1 MKEKIVYMTDMNL
14 KTGFGIVAHNVCNG
28 LAEAGYEVFYIGW
41 GFKADSGF
49 RRGNYTLLPIGN
61 GPFGEDVLAMYLQ
74 QLKAEVLVVQADTR
88 MIQYVPNVLKQIP
101 NKPTWILYPVID
113 GCVWDYENQRTKW
126 PSNWTATIKQAD
138 KVVAMTDYGKNIL
151 KANGVESTR
160 IYHGVDTSL
169 YRPVSEEVRA
179 QIKINT
185 GIGKDTFIFGGIFK
199 NMQRKNPEKYL
210 QAFKILLESKHL
222 SKEERNKLVLLLH
235 TNPQPM
241 GGGEFDLVQQAIDYG
256 LELGKNVV
264 FSNMQLPP
272 ENMPLI
278 FQVMNAYL
286 QLGGMEGFCGKPE
299 TKIITSTKVKHI
311 SDIKE
316 GELVLTHKAN
326 FKKVIKGF
334 KRKYKGK
341 MIGIKRWKN
350 SEKIW
355 LTPNH
360 PVMTIQTEKCKTSN
374 TSCVAEFCIK
384 KENCTLYKNIKSIE
398 DYPTKWESAKNLK
411 EWNLVTFPRLQSHNS
426 LKSVKISNFSS
437 VKNMIPKNGKLYTTA
452 INATY
457 INNKTIILQDCFLYR
472 RRQTNHRL
480 LHLLR
485 HRLLLAHYRLLYYL
499 NPILPERRK
508 TSIIFLPMSCAYNEA
523 VRPHKVFFAT
533 FETAAK

>member
-74 QLKAEVLVVQADTR
+74 QLKPEILVIQCDTR
-88 MIQYVPNVLKQIP
+88 MCMYVPNELKKLP
-101 NKPTWILYPVID
+101 NKPTYIMYPVID

-138 KVVAMTDYGKNIL
+138 KVVAMTDFGKNIL

-169 YRPVSEEVRA
+169 YKPVSEEVRA
-179 QIKINT
+179 QIKMNT
-185 GIGKDTFIFGGIFK
+185 GLGKDTFVFGGIFK

-241 GGGEFDLVQQAIDYG
+241 GGGEFDLVQQAVDYG

-278 FQVMNAYL
+278 FQVMNAYIH
-286 QLGGMEGFCGKPE
+286 LGGMQGFCIPLIEAMSTGLPIIAVDSCTHSEILGDSALISETPTYDGKHRVTFGSYNGVECDIPNPWDIAQKMENLYKEKSLREELGMKASQRAVKVFDWSIIKKEWVDLVKSLIIDE
-299 TKIITSTKVKHI
+299 TKIPEEWKKLYEQTKV
-311 SDIKE
+311 
-316 GELVLTHKAN
+316 
-326 FKKVIKGF
+326 
-334 KRKYKGK
+334 
-341 MIGIKRWKN
+341 
-350 SEKIW
+350 
-355 LTPNH
+355 
-360 PVMTIQTEKCKTSN
+360 
-374 TSCVAEFCIK
+374 
-384 KENCTLYKNIKSIE
+384 
-398 DYPTKWESAKNLK
+398 
-411 EWNLVTFPRLQSHNS
+411 
-426 LKSVKISNFSS
+426 
-437 VKNMIPKNGKLYTTA
+437 
-452 INATY
+452 
-457 INNKTIILQDCFLYR
+457 
-472 RRQTNHRL
+472 
-480 LHLLR
+480 
-485 HRLLLAHYRLLYYL
+485 
-499 NPILPERRK
+499 
-508 TSIIFLPMSCAYNEA
+508 
-523 VRPHKVFFAT
+523 
-533 FETAAK
+533 